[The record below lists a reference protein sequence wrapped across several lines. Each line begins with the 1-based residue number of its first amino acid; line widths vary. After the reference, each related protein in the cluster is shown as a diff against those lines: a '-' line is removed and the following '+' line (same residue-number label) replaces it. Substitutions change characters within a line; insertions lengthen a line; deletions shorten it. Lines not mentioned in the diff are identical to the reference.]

1 MATRDITTKI
11 AIEGEKEYQSGV
23 KTINSELKTL
33 KSEMK
38 LVESQFSGQMNTAAA
53 LSAKGETLNKM
64 YSAQEEK
71 LKLLKQALSGAKE
84 AQKGYAENVA
94 EGEKRVQ
101 ACKNALAELGEET
114 GDTSQKQKEL
124 KAALAKANAELAQA
138 KLNQEENTRKCNSYQ
153 TQINATET
161 ALNDL
166 NSELDKNNSYLDE
179 AKKSSDGC
187 AESIDKY
194 GKETKQASEE
204 TEKFSDKLKGGLV
217 AGATAA
223 AAAFAAISAA
233 AVKLGVEVVTAY
245 ADYEQ
250 LVGGVETLF
259 QDSSGK
265 VLDYANNAYKTAGLS
280 ANEYMETV
288 TSFSASLLSSLGG
301 DTEKAADYADK
312 AITDMSD
319 NANKMG
325 SDMDSIMNAYKG
337 FSKQTFTMLDNLKL
351 GYGGT
356 KEEMQRLLDDA
367 EKISGIKY
375 DISSYA
381 DIVDAIHVI
390 QTEMGITGTTAKEAE
405 ETISGSIG
413 MLKTSFQNLITGMGD
428 ADANIDQLCDNVV
441 NSFKSVVKNISPIIQ
456 NLAKTIPNAMEGIL
470 DAISPLIPEFLELG
484 VNLFEALLNG
494 IIDMLPELSSTAAEL
509 ITTLITGIVEALP
522 LVVEAAAQLLT
533 ALVEGIGAALP
544 TLIPAAVE
552 AVTQLVQSLID
563 NIPLLI
569 EAALQLVTGLAEG
582 IIEAIPVL
590 LEALPELIESLIS
603 ALLEAVPQIIETG
616 VTLLT
621 ALVTN
626 LPTIIQTIIAVL
638 PQIITSVIQ
647 TLLTHLPEI
656 IDAGFKLL
664 TALIDNL
671 PEIILTIVEA
681 LPEIISAIVKALTD
695 NIPLIVETGV
705 KLLTSLITNLPQIIA
720 EIVRAMPEIITGIVN
735 ALSEG
740 ISQVTEVG
748 ANLVRGLW
756 NGIQSLAGWLWDQVS
771 SWISGIWDGIKD
783 FFGIASPSKQ
793 MAWVGSMLV
802 EGLAG
807 AIDKDGEKAVAAVD
821 DMAAGMIAEVESEMA
836 KVNASLADGIGD
848 IETGFTARATIQEV
862 AASIPSSLNA
872 GRMGAGATAGGE
884 TTVTNHFHIAALQV
898 REEAD
903 VKKVAKELYNMQKT
917 KTRSKGVVT

>member
-1 MATRDITTKI
+1 MATRVISTKLQLD
-11 AIEGEKEYQSGV
+11 GEAEYRASL
-23 KTINSELKTL
+23 KNINSELGTL
-33 KSEMK
+33 KSDLK
-38 LVESQFSGQMNTAAA
+38 LTESQFAGQLNSYDA
-53 LSAKGETLNKM
+53 LAAKGETLAKIYEQQEKKLAATNKI
-64 YSAQEEK
+64 
-71 LKLLKQALSGAKE
+71 LKE
-84 AQKGYAENVA
+84 AQDAQDKFAKAAADAKDKIAQTEAALDALAGTEGDTSAQQAELTA
-94 EGEKRVQ
+94 ELEKYKTELATAEANQEKATQ
-101 ACKNALAELGEET
+101 AVNKYQTQANSAEAELNKLGSTLEDNDRALAE
-114 GDTSQKQKEL
+114 
-124 KAALAKANAELAQA
+124 AA
-138 KLNQEENTRKCNSYQ
+138 
-153 TQINATET
+153 
-161 ALNDL
+161 
-166 NSELDKNNSYLDE
+166 
-179 AKKSSDGC
+179 KSSDGC
-187 AESIDKY
+187 ADSVDKY
-194 GKETKQASEE
+194 TGKVKHADEE

-217 AGATAA
+217 AGAKAAGAALAAIGTAA
-223 AAAFAAISAA
+223 VAGVKLLLDLSESTEEYRVAQGKLNTAFQAAGFSTDTASAA
-233 AVKLGVEVVTAY
+233 YKSLYAVLGDTDNATESAQLLAQLATSEQDVATWADIAAGVQGTFGDALPINSLIEASNETAKVGQVTGALADALNWVGISEDEFNEKLAACRDETERTA
-245 ADYEQ
+245 
-250 LVGGVETLF
+250 LITETLSAQYQNATDIF
-259 QDSSGK
+259 K
-265 VLDYANNAYKTAGLS
+265 ENNA
-280 ANEYMETV
+280 TV
-288 TSFSASLLSSLGG
+288 M
-301 DTEKAADYADK
+301 AAREAQ
-312 AITDMSD
+312 A
-319 NANKMG
+319 
-325 SDMDSIMNAYKG
+325 
-337 FSKQTFTMLDNLKL
+337 
-351 GYGGT
+351 
-356 KEEMQRLLDDA
+356 ELDDA
-367 EKISGIKY
+367 LARLGGTVSDVKTELTAEFMPAI
-375 DISSYA
+375 A
-381 DIVDAIHVI
+381 DLVDAFSDFL
-390 QTEMGITGTTAKEAE
+390 QGADGAE
-405 ETISGSIG
+405 EA
-413 MLKTSFQNLITGMGD
+413 L
-428 ADANIDQLCDNVV
+428 ADAID
-441 NSFKSVVKNISPIIQ
+441 
-456 NLAKTIPNAMEGIL
+456 E
-470 DAISPLIPEFLELG
+470 LIEK
-484 VNLFEALLNG
+484 AT
-494 IIDMLPELSSTAAEL
+494 DKLPELLDFGTQIIINIVTGLANAAPSLVEGAVTVLSTLVEGL
-509 ITTLITGIVEALP
+509 LEALP
-522 LVVEAAAQLLT
+522 QLTEAAAQMVA
-533 ALVEGIGAALP
+533 ALVQGIGEALP

-664 TALIDNL
+664 TALIDDL

-681 LPEIISAIVKALTD
+681 LPEIISAIIKALTD

-748 ANLVRGLW
+748 ANIVRGLW

-807 AIDKDGEKAVAAVD
+807 AIDKDGDKAVAAVD

-836 KVNASLADGIGD
+836 KVNASLAAGIGD

>member
-1 MATRDITTKI
+1 MATRVISTKLQLD
-11 AIEGEKEYQSGV
+11 GEAEYRASL
-23 KTINSELKTL
+23 KNINSELGTL
-33 KSEMK
+33 KSDLK
-38 LVESQFSGQMNTAAA
+38 LTESQFAGQLNSYDA
-53 LSAKGETLNKM
+53 LAAKGETLAKIYEQQEKKLAATNKI
-64 YSAQEEK
+64 
-71 LKLLKQALSGAKE
+71 LKE
-84 AQKGYAENVA
+84 AQDAQDKFAKAAADAKDKIAQTEAALDALAGTEGDTSAQQAELTA
-94 EGEKRVQ
+94 ELEKYKTELATAEANQEKATQ
-101 ACKNALAELGEET
+101 AVNKYQTQANSAEAELNKLGSTLEDNDRALAE
-114 GDTSQKQKEL
+114 
-124 KAALAKANAELAQA
+124 AA
-138 KLNQEENTRKCNSYQ
+138 
-153 TQINATET
+153 
-161 ALNDL
+161 
-166 NSELDKNNSYLDE
+166 
-179 AKKSSDGC
+179 KSSDGC
-187 AESIDKY
+187 ADSVDKY
-194 GKETKQASEE
+194 TGKVKHADEE

-217 AGATAA
+217 AGAKAAGAALAAIGTAA
-223 AAAFAAISAA
+223 VAGVKLLLDLSESTEEYRVAQGKLNTAFQAAGFSTDTASAA
-233 AVKLGVEVVTAY
+233 YKSLYAVLGDTDNATESAQLLAQLATSEQDVATWADIAAGVQGTFGDALPINSLIEASNETAKVGQVTGALADALNWVGISEDEFNEKLAACRDETERTA
-245 ADYEQ
+245 
-250 LVGGVETLF
+250 LITETLSAQYQNATDIF
-259 QDSSGK
+259 K
-265 VLDYANNAYKTAGLS
+265 ENNA
-280 ANEYMETV
+280 TV
-288 TSFSASLLSSLGG
+288 M
-301 DTEKAADYADK
+301 AAREAQ
-312 AITDMSD
+312 A
-319 NANKMG
+319 
-325 SDMDSIMNAYKG
+325 
-337 FSKQTFTMLDNLKL
+337 
-351 GYGGT
+351 
-356 KEEMQRLLDDA
+356 ELDDA
-367 EKISGIKY
+367 LARLGGTVSDVKTELTAEFMPAI
-375 DISSYA
+375 A
-381 DIVDAIHVI
+381 DLVDAFSDFL
-390 QTEMGITGTTAKEAE
+390 QGADGAE
-405 ETISGSIG
+405 EA
-413 MLKTSFQNLITGMGD
+413 L
-428 ADANIDQLCDNVV
+428 ADAID
-441 NSFKSVVKNISPIIQ
+441 
-456 NLAKTIPNAMEGIL
+456 E
-470 DAISPLIPEFLELG
+470 LIEK
-484 VNLFEALLNG
+484 AT
-494 IIDMLPELSSTAAEL
+494 DKLPELLDFGTQIIINIVTGLANAAPSLVEGAVTVLSTLVEGL
-509 ITTLITGIVEALP
+509 LEALP
-522 LVVEAAAQLLT
+522 QLTEAAAQMVA
-533 ALVEGIGAALP
+533 ALVQGIGEALP

-590 LEALPELIESLIS
+590 LEALPELVESLIS

-705 KLLTSLITNLPQIIA
+705 KLLTSLITNLPQIIT
-720 EIVRAMPEIITGIVN
+720 EIVRAMPEIITGIVY

-748 ANLVRGLW
+748 ANIVRGLW

-771 SWISGIWDGIKD
+771 SWASGIWDGICD
-783 FFGIASPSKQ
+783 FFQIASPSKK

-807 AIDKDGEKAVAAVD
+807 AIDKDGDKAVAAVD
-821 DMAAGMIAEVESEMA
+821 DMATGMIAEVESEMA

>member
-1 MATRDITTKI
+1 MATRTISTKLQLD
-11 AIEGEKEYQSGV
+11 GEAEYRASL
-23 KTINSELKTL
+23 KNINSELGTL
-33 KSEMK
+33 KSELK
-38 LVESQFSGQMNTAAA
+38 LTESQFAGHLNSYAA
-53 LSAKGETLNKM
+53 LSAKGETLAKM
-64 YSAQEEK
+64 YEQQEKKLSATNK
-71 LKLLKQALSGAKE
+71 ILKE
-84 AQKGYAENVA
+84 AQDAQDKFAKAAADAKDKIAQTEAALDALAGTEGDTSAQQAELTA
-94 EGEKRVQ
+94 ELEKYKTELATAEANQEKATQ
-101 ACKNALAELGEET
+101 AVNKYQTQANSAEAELNKLGSTLEDNDRALAE
-114 GDTSQKQKEL
+114 
-124 KAALAKANAELAQA
+124 AA
-138 KLNQEENTRKCNSYQ
+138 
-153 TQINATET
+153 
-161 ALNDL
+161 
-166 NSELDKNNSYLDE
+166 
-179 AKKSSDGC
+179 KSSDGC
-187 AESIDKY
+187 ADSVDKY
-194 GKETKQASEE
+194 TGKVKRADEE

-217 AGATAA
+217 AGAKAAGAALAAIGTAA
-223 AAAFAAISAA
+223 VAGVKLLLDLSESTEEYRVAQGKLNTAFQAAGFSTDTASAA
-233 AVKLGVEVVTAY
+233 YKSLYAVLGDTDNATESAQLLAQLATSEQDVATWAEIAAGVQGTFGDALPINSLIEASNETAKVGQVTGALADALNWVGISEDEFNEKLAACSDETERTA
-245 ADYEQ
+245 
-250 LVGGVETLF
+250 LITETLSAQYQNATEIF
-259 QDSSGK
+259 K
-265 VLDYANNAYKTAGLS
+265 ENNA
-280 ANEYMETV
+280 TV
-288 TSFSASLLSSLGG
+288 M
-301 DTEKAADYADK
+301 AAREAQ
-312 AITDMSD
+312 A
-319 NANKMG
+319 
-325 SDMDSIMNAYKG
+325 
-337 FSKQTFTMLDNLKL
+337 
-351 GYGGT
+351 
-356 KEEMQRLLDDA
+356 ELDDA
-367 EKISGIKY
+367 LARLGGTVSDVKTELTAEFMPAI
-375 DISSYA
+375 A
-381 DIVDAIHVI
+381 DLVDAFSDFL
-390 QTEMGITGTTAKEAE
+390 QGADGAE
-405 ETISGSIG
+405 EAI
-413 MLKTSFQNLITGMGD
+413 
-428 ADANIDQLCDNVV
+428 ADAID
-441 NSFKSVVKNISPIIQ
+441 
-456 NLAKTIPNAMEGIL
+456 E
-470 DAISPLIPEFLELG
+470 LIEK
-484 VNLFEALLNG
+484 AT
-494 IIDMLPELSSTAAEL
+494 DKLPELLDFGTQIIINIVSGLANAAPSLVEGAVTVLSTLVEGL
-509 ITTLITGIVEALP
+509 LEALP
-522 LVVEAAAQLLT
+522 QLTEAAVQMVA
-533 ALVEGIGAALP
+533 ALVQGIGEALP

-563 NIPLLI
+563 NIPLLV

-590 LEALPELIESLIS
+590 LEALPELIDSLIS

-807 AIDKDGEKAVAAVD
+807 AIDKDGDKAVAAVD

-862 AASIPSSLNA
+862 AASVPASLNA
-872 GRMGAGATAGGE
+872 GRTGAGATAGGE

-917 KTRSKGVVT
+917 KTRSKGVVV

>member
-1 MATRDITTKI
+1 MATRVISTKLQLD
-11 AIEGEKEYQSGV
+11 GEAEYRASL
-23 KTINSELKTL
+23 KNINSELGTL
-33 KSEMK
+33 KSDLK
-38 LVESQFSGQMNTAAA
+38 LTESQFAGQLNSYDA
-53 LSAKGETLNKM
+53 LAAKGETLAKI
-64 YSAQEEK
+64 YEQQEKK
-71 LKLLKQALSGAKE
+71 LAATSKILKE
-84 AQKGYAENVA
+84 AQDAQDKFAKAAADAKDKIAQTEAALDALAGTEGDTSAQQAELTA
-94 EGEKRVQ
+94 ELEKYKTELATAEANQEKATQ
-101 ACKNALAELGEET
+101 AVNKYQTQANSAEAELNKLGSTLEDNDRALAE
-114 GDTSQKQKEL
+114 
-124 KAALAKANAELAQA
+124 AA
-138 KLNQEENTRKCNSYQ
+138 
-153 TQINATET
+153 
-161 ALNDL
+161 
-166 NSELDKNNSYLDE
+166 
-179 AKKSSDGC
+179 KSSDGC
-187 AESIDKY
+187 ADSVDKY
-194 GKETKQASEE
+194 TGKVKHADEE

-217 AGATAA
+217 AGAKAAGAALAAIGTAA
-223 AAAFAAISAA
+223 VAGVKLLLDLSESTEEYRVAQGKLNTAFQAAGFSTDTASAA
-233 AVKLGVEVVTAY
+233 YKSLYAVLGDTDNATESAQLLAQLATSEQDVATWADIAAGVQGTFGDALPINSLIEASNETAKVGQVTGALADALNWVGISEDEFNEKLAACRDETERTA
-245 ADYEQ
+245 
-250 LVGGVETLF
+250 LITETLSAQYQNATDIF
-259 QDSSGK
+259 K
-265 VLDYANNAYKTAGLS
+265 ENNA
-280 ANEYMETV
+280 TV
-288 TSFSASLLSSLGG
+288 M
-301 DTEKAADYADK
+301 AAREAQ
-312 AITDMSD
+312 A
-319 NANKMG
+319 
-325 SDMDSIMNAYKG
+325 
-337 FSKQTFTMLDNLKL
+337 
-351 GYGGT
+351 
-356 KEEMQRLLDDA
+356 ELDDA
-367 EKISGIKY
+367 LARLGGTVSDVKTELTAEFMPAI
-375 DISSYA
+375 A
-381 DIVDAIHVI
+381 DLVDAFSDFL
-390 QTEMGITGTTAKEAE
+390 QGADGAE
-405 ETISGSIG
+405 EA
-413 MLKTSFQNLITGMGD
+413 L
-428 ADANIDQLCDNVV
+428 ADAID
-441 NSFKSVVKNISPIIQ
+441 
-456 NLAKTIPNAMEGIL
+456 E
-470 DAISPLIPEFLELG
+470 LIEK
-484 VNLFEALLNG
+484 AT
-494 IIDMLPELSSTAAEL
+494 DKLPELLDFGTQIIINIVTGLANAAPSLVEGAVTVLSTLVEGL
-509 ITTLITGIVEALP
+509 LEALP
-522 LVVEAAAQLLT
+522 QLTEAAAQMVA
-533 ALVEGIGAALP
+533 ALVQGIGEALP

-748 ANLVRGLW
+748 ANIVRGLW

-807 AIDKDGEKAVAAVD
+807 AIDKDGEKAVAAVG

>member
-1 MATRDITTKI
+1 MATRTISTKLQLD
-11 AIEGEKEYQSGV
+11 GEAEYRASL
-23 KTINSELKTL
+23 KNINSELGTL
-33 KSEMK
+33 KSELK
-38 LVESQFSGQMNTAAA
+38 LTESQFAGHLNSYAA
-53 LSAKGETLNKM
+53 LSAKGETLAGMYDQQEKKLAAINKILSEAKDAQSKFGNEVQ
-64 YSAQEEK
+64 SAKDKIAKTEA
-71 LKLLKQALSGAKE
+71 AL
-84 AQKGYAENVA
+84 
-94 EGEKRVQ
+94 
-101 ACKNALAELGEET
+101 NALADAE
-114 GDTSQKQKEL
+114 GDTSEQ
-124 KAALAKANAELAQA
+124 QA
-138 KLNQEENTRKCNSYQ
+138 KLTAELEKYKTELATAEANQQKATEAVNKYQ
-153 TQINATET
+153 TQANSAE
-161 ALNDL
+161 AELNKLGNEID
-166 NSELDKNNSYLDE
+166 ENNKCMDE
-179 AKKSSDGC
+179 AAKSSDKC
-187 AESIDKY
+187 ADSVDKY
-194 GKETKQASEE
+194 SGKVKKADED
-204 TEKFSDKLKGGLV
+204 TEKFSEKLKTGLV

-441 NSFKSVVKNISPIIQ
+441 NSFKSVVKNISPVIQ

-681 LPEIISAIVKALTD
+681 LPEIISAIIKALTD
-695 NIPLIVETGV
+695 NIPVVVETGV

-807 AIDKDGEKAVAAVD
+807 AIDKDGDKAVAAVD

-862 AASIPSSLNA
+862 AASIPASLNA
-872 GRMGAGATAGGE
+872 GRMGAGAIAGGE

>member
-1 MATRDITTKI
+1 MATRVISTKLQLD
-11 AIEGEKEYQSGV
+11 GEAEYRASL
-23 KTINSELKTL
+23 KNINSELGTL
-33 KSEMK
+33 KSDLK
-38 LVESQFSGQMNTAAA
+38 LTESQFAGQLNSYDA
-53 LSAKGETLNKM
+53 LVAKGETLAKM
-64 YSAQEEK
+64 YEQQEKK
-71 LKLLKQALSGAKE
+71 LAATNKILKE
-84 AQKGYAENVA
+84 AQEAQDKFAKAAADAKDKIAQTEAALDALAGTEGDTSAQQAELTA
-94 EGEKRVQ
+94 ELEKYKTELATAEANQEKATQ
-101 ACKNALAELGEET
+101 AVNKYQTQANSAEAELNKLGSTLEDNDRALAE
-114 GDTSQKQKEL
+114 
-124 KAALAKANAELAQA
+124 AA
-138 KLNQEENTRKCNSYQ
+138 
-153 TQINATET
+153 
-161 ALNDL
+161 
-166 NSELDKNNSYLDE
+166 
-179 AKKSSDGC
+179 KSSDGC
-187 AESIDKY
+187 ADSVDKY
-194 GKETKQASEE
+194 TGKVKRADEE

-217 AGATAA
+217 AGAKAAGAALAAIGTAA
-223 AAAFAAISAA
+223 VAG
-233 AVKLGVEVVTAY
+233 VKLLLDLSESTEEYRVAQGKLNTAFQAAGFSTETASTAY
-245 ADYEQ
+245 KSLYAVLGDTDNATESAQLLAQLATSEQDVATWADIAAGVQGTFGDALPINSLIEASNETAK
-250 LVGGVETLF
+250 VGQVTGALADALNWVGISEDEFNEKLAACSDETERTALITETLSAQYQNATDIF
-259 QDSSGK
+259 K
-265 VLDYANNAYKTAGLS
+265 ENNA
-280 ANEYMETV
+280 TV
-288 TSFSASLLSSLGG
+288 M
-301 DTEKAADYADK
+301 AAREAQ
-312 AITDMSD
+312 A
-319 NANKMG
+319 
-325 SDMDSIMNAYKG
+325 
-337 FSKQTFTMLDNLKL
+337 
-351 GYGGT
+351 
-356 KEEMQRLLDDA
+356 ELDDA
-367 EKISGIKY
+367 LARLGGTVSDVKTELTAEFMPAI
-375 DISSYA
+375 A
-381 DIVDAIHVI
+381 DLVDAFSDFL
-390 QTEMGITGTTAKEAE
+390 QGADGAE
-405 ETISGSIG
+405 EA
-413 MLKTSFQNLITGMGD
+413 L
-428 ADANIDQLCDNVV
+428 ADAID
-441 NSFKSVVKNISPIIQ
+441 
-456 NLAKTIPNAMEGIL
+456 E
-470 DAISPLIPEFLELG
+470 LIEK
-484 VNLFEALLNG
+484 AT
-494 IIDMLPELSSTAAEL
+494 DKLPELLDFGTQIIINIVTGLANAAPSLVEGAVTVLSTLVEGL
-509 ITTLITGIVEALP
+509 LEALP
-522 LVVEAAAQLLT
+522 QLTEAAAQMVA
-533 ALVEGIGAALP
+533 ALVQGIGEALP

-563 NIPLLI
+563 NVPLLVD
-569 EAALQLVTGLAEG
+569 AALQLVTGLAEG
-582 IIEAIPVL
+582 ILEAIPVL

-664 TALIDNL
+664 TALITDL
-671 PEIILTIVEA
+671 PNIILTIVQA
-681 LPEIISAIVKALTD
+681 LPQIITSVIKTLTD
-695 NIPLIVETGV
+695 NIPQIVETGV

-807 AIDKDGEKAVAAVD
+807 AIDKDGDKAVAAVD

-862 AASIPSSLNA
+862 AASVPSSLNA
-872 GRMGAGATAGGE
+872 GRMGAGATAGGD

>member
-1 MATRDITTKI
+1 MATRTISTKLQLD
-11 AIEGEKEYQSGV
+11 GEAEYRASL
-23 KTINSELKTL
+23 KNINSELGTL
-33 KSEMK
+33 KSDLK
-38 LVESQFSGQMNTAAA
+38 LTESQFAGQLNSYDA
-53 LSAKGETLNKM
+53 LAAKGETLAKIYEQQEKKLAATNKI
-64 YSAQEEK
+64 
-71 LKLLKQALSGAKE
+71 LKE
-84 AQKGYAENVA
+84 AQDAQDKFAKAAADAKDKIAQTEAALDALAGTEGDTSAQQAELTA
-94 EGEKRVQ
+94 ELEKYKTELATAEANQEKATQ
-101 ACKNALAELGEET
+101 AVNKYQTQANSAEAELNKLGSTLEDNDRALAE
-114 GDTSQKQKEL
+114 
-124 KAALAKANAELAQA
+124 AA
-138 KLNQEENTRKCNSYQ
+138 
-153 TQINATET
+153 
-161 ALNDL
+161 
-166 NSELDKNNSYLDE
+166 
-179 AKKSSDGC
+179 KSSDGC
-187 AESIDKY
+187 ADSVDKY
-194 GKETKQASEE
+194 TGKVKHADEE

-217 AGATAA
+217 AGAKAAGAALAAIGTAA
-223 AAAFAAISAA
+223 VAGVKLLLDLSESTEEYRVAQGKLNTAFQAAGFSTDTASAA
-233 AVKLGVEVVTAY
+233 YKSLYAVLGDTDNATESAQLLAQLATSEQDVATWADIAAGVQGTFGDALPINSLIEASNETAKVGQVTGALADALNWVGISEDEFNEKLAACRDETERTA
-245 ADYEQ
+245 
-250 LVGGVETLF
+250 LITETLSAQYQNATDIF
-259 QDSSGK
+259 K
-265 VLDYANNAYKTAGLS
+265 ENNA
-280 ANEYMETV
+280 TV
-288 TSFSASLLSSLGG
+288 M
-301 DTEKAADYADK
+301 AAREAQ
-312 AITDMSD
+312 A
-319 NANKMG
+319 
-325 SDMDSIMNAYKG
+325 
-337 FSKQTFTMLDNLKL
+337 
-351 GYGGT
+351 
-356 KEEMQRLLDDA
+356 ELDDA
-367 EKISGIKY
+367 LARLGGTVSDVKTELTAEFMPAI
-375 DISSYA
+375 A
-381 DIVDAIHVI
+381 DLVDAFSDFL
-390 QTEMGITGTTAKEAE
+390 QGADGAE
-405 ETISGSIG
+405 EA
-413 MLKTSFQNLITGMGD
+413 L
-428 ADANIDQLCDNVV
+428 ADAID
-441 NSFKSVVKNISPIIQ
+441 
-456 NLAKTIPNAMEGIL
+456 E
-470 DAISPLIPEFLELG
+470 LIEK
-484 VNLFEALLNG
+484 AT
-494 IIDMLPELSSTAAEL
+494 DKLPELLDFGTQIIINIVTGLANAAPSLVEGAVTVLSTLVEGL
-509 ITTLITGIVEALP
+509 LEALP
-522 LVVEAAAQLLT
+522 QLTEAAAQMVA
-533 ALVEGIGAALP
+533 ALVQGIGEALP

-590 LEALPELIESLIS
+590 LEALPELVESLIS

-748 ANLVRGLW
+748 ANIVRGLW

-771 SWISGIWDGIKD
+771 SWASGIWDGICD
-783 FFGIASPSKQ
+783 VFQIASPSKK

-807 AIDKDGEKAVAAVD
+807 AIDKDGDKAVAAVD
-821 DMAAGMIAEVESEMA
+821 DMAAGMIAKVESEME

>member
-1 MATRDITTKI
+1 MATRVISTKLQLD
-11 AIEGEKEYQSGV
+11 GEAEYRASL
-23 KTINSELKTL
+23 KNINYELGTL
-33 KSEMK
+33 KSDLK
-38 LVESQFSGQMNTAAA
+38 LTESQFAGQLNSYDA
-53 LSAKGETLNKM
+53 LAAKGETLAKIYEQQEKKLAAANKI
-64 YSAQEEK
+64 
-71 LKLLKQALSGAKE
+71 LKE
-84 AQKGYAENVA
+84 AQDAQDKFAKAAADAKDKIAQTEAALDALAGTEGDTSAQQAELTA
-94 EGEKRVQ
+94 ELEKYKKELATAEANQEKATQ
-101 ACKNALAELGEET
+101 AVNKYQTQANSAEAELNKLGSTLEDNDRALAE
-114 GDTSQKQKEL
+114 
-124 KAALAKANAELAQA
+124 AA
-138 KLNQEENTRKCNSYQ
+138 
-153 TQINATET
+153 
-161 ALNDL
+161 
-166 NSELDKNNSYLDE
+166 
-179 AKKSSDGC
+179 KSSDGC
-187 AESIDKY
+187 ADSVDKY
-194 GKETKQASEE
+194 TGKVKHADEE

-217 AGATAA
+217 AGAKAAGAALAAIGTAA
-223 AAAFAAISAA
+223 VAGVKLLLDLSESTEEYRVAQGKLNTAFQAAGFSTDTASAA
-233 AVKLGVEVVTAY
+233 YKSLYAVLGDTDNATESAQLLAQLATSEQDVATWADIAAGVQGTFGDALPINSLIEASNETAKVGQVTGALADALNWVGISEDEFNEKLAACRDETERTA
-245 ADYEQ
+245 
-250 LVGGVETLF
+250 LITETLSAQYQNATDIF
-259 QDSSGK
+259 K
-265 VLDYANNAYKTAGLS
+265 ENNA
-280 ANEYMETV
+280 TV
-288 TSFSASLLSSLGG
+288 M
-301 DTEKAADYADK
+301 AAREAQ
-312 AITDMSD
+312 A
-319 NANKMG
+319 
-325 SDMDSIMNAYKG
+325 
-337 FSKQTFTMLDNLKL
+337 
-351 GYGGT
+351 
-356 KEEMQRLLDDA
+356 ELDDA
-367 EKISGIKY
+367 LARLGGTVSDVKTELTAEFMPAI
-375 DISSYA
+375 A
-381 DIVDAIHVI
+381 DLVDAFSDFL
-390 QTEMGITGTTAKEAE
+390 QGADGAE
-405 ETISGSIG
+405 EA
-413 MLKTSFQNLITGMGD
+413 L
-428 ADANIDQLCDNVV
+428 ADAID
-441 NSFKSVVKNISPIIQ
+441 
-456 NLAKTIPNAMEGIL
+456 E
-470 DAISPLIPEFLELG
+470 LIEK
-484 VNLFEALLNG
+484 AT
-494 IIDMLPELSSTAAEL
+494 DKLPELLDFGTQIIINIVTGLANAAPSLVEGAVTVLSTLVEGL
-509 ITTLITGIVEALP
+509 LEALP
-522 LVVEAAAQLLT
+522 QLTEAAAQMVA
-533 ALVEGIGAALP
+533 ALVQGIGEALP

-590 LEALPELIESLIS
+590 LEALPELVESLIS

-705 KLLTSLITNLPQIIA
+705 KLLTSLITNLPQIIT

-748 ANLVRGLW
+748 ANIVSGLW

-771 SWISGIWDGIKD
+771 SWASGIWDGICD
-783 FFGIASPSKQ
+783 FFQIASPSKK

-807 AIDKDGEKAVAAVD
+807 AIDKDGDKAVAAVD
-821 DMAAGMIAEVESEMA
+821 DMATGMIAEVESEMA

>member
-1 MATRDITTKI
+1 MATRVISTKLQLD
-11 AIEGEKEYQSGV
+11 GEAEYRASL
-23 KTINSELKTL
+23 KNINSELGTL
-33 KSEMK
+33 KSDLK
-38 LVESQFSGQMNTAAA
+38 LTESQFAGQLNSYDA
-53 LSAKGETLNKM
+53 LAAKGETLAKIYEQQEKKLAATNKI
-64 YSAQEEK
+64 
-71 LKLLKQALSGAKE
+71 LKE
-84 AQKGYAENVA
+84 AQDAQDKFAKAAADAKDKIAQTEAALDALAGTEGDTSAQQAELTA
-94 EGEKRVQ
+94 ELEKYKTELATAEANQEKATQ
-101 ACKNALAELGEET
+101 AVNKYQTQANSAEAELNKLGSTLEDNDRALAE
-114 GDTSQKQKEL
+114 
-124 KAALAKANAELAQA
+124 AA
-138 KLNQEENTRKCNSYQ
+138 
-153 TQINATET
+153 
-161 ALNDL
+161 
-166 NSELDKNNSYLDE
+166 
-179 AKKSSDGC
+179 KSSDGC
-187 AESIDKY
+187 ADSVDKY
-194 GKETKQASEE
+194 TGKVKHADEE
-204 TEKFSDKLKGGLV
+204 TEKFSDKMKGGLV
-217 AGATAA
+217 AGAKAAGAALAAIGTAA
-223 AAAFAAISAA
+223 VAGVKLLLDLSESTEEYRVAQGKLNTAFQAAGFSTDTASAA
-233 AVKLGVEVVTAY
+233 YKSLYAVLGDTDNATESAQLLAQLATSEQDVATWADIAAGVQGTFGDALPINSLIEASNETAKVGQVTGALADALNWVGISEDEFNEKLAACRDETERTA
-245 ADYEQ
+245 
-250 LVGGVETLF
+250 LITETLSAQYQNATDIF
-259 QDSSGK
+259 K
-265 VLDYANNAYKTAGLS
+265 ENNA
-280 ANEYMETV
+280 TV
-288 TSFSASLLSSLGG
+288 M
-301 DTEKAADYADK
+301 AAREAQ
-312 AITDMSD
+312 A
-319 NANKMG
+319 
-325 SDMDSIMNAYKG
+325 
-337 FSKQTFTMLDNLKL
+337 
-351 GYGGT
+351 
-356 KEEMQRLLDDA
+356 ELDDA
-367 EKISGIKY
+367 LARLGGTVSDVKTELTAEFMPAI
-375 DISSYA
+375 A
-381 DIVDAIHVI
+381 DLVDAFSDFL
-390 QTEMGITGTTAKEAE
+390 QGADGAE
-405 ETISGSIG
+405 EA
-413 MLKTSFQNLITGMGD
+413 L
-428 ADANIDQLCDNVV
+428 ADAID
-441 NSFKSVVKNISPIIQ
+441 
-456 NLAKTIPNAMEGIL
+456 E
-470 DAISPLIPEFLELG
+470 LIEK
-484 VNLFEALLNG
+484 AT
-494 IIDMLPELSSTAAEL
+494 DKLPELLEFGTQIIINIVSGLANAAPSLVEGAVTVLSTLVEGL
-509 ITTLITGIVEALP
+509 LEALP
-522 LVVEAAAQLLT
+522 QLTEAAAQMVA
-533 ALVEGIGAALP
+533 ALVQGIGEALP

-783 FFGIASPSKQ
+783 LFGIASPSKQ

-807 AIDKDGEKAVAAVD
+807 AIDKDGDKAVAAVD

-862 AASIPSSLNA
+862 AASIPASLNA

>member
-1 MATRDITTKI
+1 MATRVISTKLQLD
-11 AIEGEKEYQSGV
+11 GEAEYRASL
-23 KTINSELKTL
+23 KNINSELGTL
-33 KSEMK
+33 KSDLK
-38 LVESQFSGQMNTAAA
+38 LTESQFAGQLNSYDA
-53 LSAKGETLNKM
+53 LAAKGETLAKIYEQQEKKLAATNKI
-64 YSAQEEK
+64 
-71 LKLLKQALSGAKE
+71 LKE
-84 AQKGYAENVA
+84 AQDAQDKFAKAAADAKDKIAQTEAALDALAGTEGDTSAQQAELTA
-94 EGEKRVQ
+94 ELEKYKTELATAEANQEKATQ
-101 ACKNALAELGEET
+101 AVNKYQTQANSAEAELNKLGSTLEDNDRALAE
-114 GDTSQKQKEL
+114 
-124 KAALAKANAELAQA
+124 AA
-138 KLNQEENTRKCNSYQ
+138 
-153 TQINATET
+153 
-161 ALNDL
+161 
-166 NSELDKNNSYLDE
+166 
-179 AKKSSDGC
+179 KSSDGC
-187 AESIDKY
+187 ADSVDKY
-194 GKETKQASEE
+194 TGKVKHADEE

-217 AGATAA
+217 AGAKAAGAALAAIGTAA
-223 AAAFAAISAA
+223 VAGVKLLLDLSESTEEYRVAQGKLNTAFQAAGFSTDTASAA
-233 AVKLGVEVVTAY
+233 YKSLYAVLGDTDNATESAQLLAQLATSEQDVATWADIAAGVQGTFGDALPINSLIEASNETAKVGQVTGALADALNWVGISEDEFNEKLAACRDETERTA
-245 ADYEQ
+245 
-250 LVGGVETLF
+250 LITETLSAQYQNATDIF
-259 QDSSGK
+259 K
-265 VLDYANNAYKTAGLS
+265 ENNA
-280 ANEYMETV
+280 TV
-288 TSFSASLLSSLGG
+288 M
-301 DTEKAADYADK
+301 AAREAQ
-312 AITDMSD
+312 A
-319 NANKMG
+319 
-325 SDMDSIMNAYKG
+325 
-337 FSKQTFTMLDNLKL
+337 
-351 GYGGT
+351 
-356 KEEMQRLLDDA
+356 ELDDA
-367 EKISGIKY
+367 LARLGGTVSDVKTELTAEFMPAI
-375 DISSYA
+375 A
-381 DIVDAIHVI
+381 DLVDAFSDFL
-390 QTEMGITGTTAKEAE
+390 QGADGAE
-405 ETISGSIG
+405 EA
-413 MLKTSFQNLITGMGD
+413 L
-428 ADANIDQLCDNVV
+428 ADAID
-441 NSFKSVVKNISPIIQ
+441 
-456 NLAKTIPNAMEGIL
+456 E
-470 DAISPLIPEFLELG
+470 LIEK
-484 VNLFEALLNG
+484 AT
-494 IIDMLPELSSTAAEL
+494 DKLPELLDFGTQIIINIVTGLANAAPSLVEGAVTVLSTLVEGL
-509 ITTLITGIVEALP
+509 LEALP
-522 LVVEAAAQLLT
+522 QLTEAAAQMVA
-533 ALVEGIGAALP
+533 ALVQGIGEALP

-664 TALIDNL
+664 TALIDDL

-681 LPEIISAIVKALTD
+681 LPEIISAIIKALTD

-748 ANLVRGLW
+748 ANIVRGLW

-807 AIDKDGEKAVAAVD
+807 AIDKDGDKAVAAVD

-862 AASIPSSLNA
+862 AASIPASLNA

>member
-1 MATRDITTKI
+1 MATRVISSKLQLD
-11 AIEGEKEYQSGV
+11 GEAEYRASL
-23 KTINSELKTL
+23 KNINSELGTL
-33 KSEMK
+33 KSDLK
-38 LVESQFSGQMNTAAA
+38 LTESQFSGQLNSYDA
-53 LSAKGETLNKM
+53 LAAKGETLAKM
-64 YSAQEEK
+64 YEQQEKKLSATNK
-71 LKLLKQALSGAKE
+71 ILKE
-84 AQKGYAENVA
+84 AQDAQDKFAKAAADAKDKIAQTEAALDALAGTEGDTSAQQAELTA
-94 EGEKRVQ
+94 ELEKYKTKLATAEANQEKATQ
-101 ACKNALAELGEET
+101 AVNKYQTQANSAEAELNKLGSTLEDNDRALAE
-114 GDTSQKQKEL
+114 
-124 KAALAKANAELAQA
+124 AA
-138 KLNQEENTRKCNSYQ
+138 
-153 TQINATET
+153 
-161 ALNDL
+161 
-166 NSELDKNNSYLDE
+166 
-179 AKKSSDGC
+179 KSSDGC
-187 AESIDKY
+187 ADSVDKY
-194 GKETKQASEE
+194 TGKVKRADEE

-217 AGATAA
+217 AGAKAAGAALAAIGTAA
-223 AAAFAAISAA
+223 VAGVKLLLDLSESTEEYRVAQGKLNTAFQAAGFSTDTASAA
-233 AVKLGVEVVTAY
+233 YKSLYAVLGDTDNATESAQLLAQLATSEQDVATWAEIAAGVQGTFGDALPINSLIEASNETAKVGQVTGALADALNWVGISEDEFNEKLAACSDETERTA
-245 ADYEQ
+245 
-250 LVGGVETLF
+250 LITETLSAQYQNATEIF
-259 QDSSGK
+259 K
-265 VLDYANNAYKTAGLS
+265 ENNA
-280 ANEYMETV
+280 TV
-288 TSFSASLLSSLGG
+288 M
-301 DTEKAADYADK
+301 AAREAQ
-312 AITDMSD
+312 A
-319 NANKMG
+319 
-325 SDMDSIMNAYKG
+325 
-337 FSKQTFTMLDNLKL
+337 
-351 GYGGT
+351 
-356 KEEMQRLLDDA
+356 ELDDA
-367 EKISGIKY
+367 LARLGGTVSDVKTELTAEFMPAI
-375 DISSYA
+375 A
-381 DIVDAIHVI
+381 DLVDAFSDFL
-390 QTEMGITGTTAKEAE
+390 QGADGAE
-405 ETISGSIG
+405 EA
-413 MLKTSFQNLITGMGD
+413 L
-428 ADANIDQLCDNVV
+428 ADAID
-441 NSFKSVVKNISPIIQ
+441 
-456 NLAKTIPNAMEGIL
+456 E
-470 DAISPLIPEFLELG
+470 LIEK
-484 VNLFEALLNG
+484 AT
-494 IIDMLPELSSTAAEL
+494 DKLPELLDFGTQIIINIVSGLANAAPSLVEGAVTVLSTLVEGL
-509 ITTLITGIVEALP
+509 LEALP
-522 LVVEAAAQLLT
+522 QLTEAAAQMVA
-533 ALVEGIGAALP
+533 ALVQGIGEALP

-563 NIPLLI
+563 NIPLLV

-590 LEALPELIESLIS
+590 LEALPELIDSLIS

-720 EIVRAMPEIITGIVN
+720 EIERAMPEIITGIVN

-807 AIDKDGEKAVAAVD
+807 AIDKDGDKAVAAVD

-862 AASIPSSLNA
+862 AASVPASLNA
-872 GRMGAGATAGGE
+872 GRTGAGATAGGE

-917 KTRSKGVVT
+917 KTRSKGVVV

>member
-1 MATRDITTKI
+1 M
-11 AIEGEKEYQSGV
+11 
-23 KTINSELKTL
+23 
-33 KSEMK
+33 
-38 LVESQFSGQMNTAAA
+38 
-53 LSAKGETLNKM
+53 
-64 YSAQEEK
+64 
-71 LKLLKQALSGAKE
+71 
-84 AQKGYAENVA
+84 
-94 EGEKRVQ
+94 
-101 ACKNALAELGEET
+101 
-114 GDTSQKQKEL
+114 
-124 KAALAKANAELAQA
+124 
-138 KLNQEENTRKCNSYQ
+138 
-153 TQINATET
+153 
-161 ALNDL
+161 
-166 NSELDKNNSYLDE
+166 
-179 AKKSSDGC
+179 
-187 AESIDKY
+187 
-194 GKETKQASEE
+194 
-204 TEKFSDKLKGGLV
+204 
-217 AGATAA
+217 
-223 AAAFAAISAA
+223 
-233 AVKLGVEVVTAY
+233 
-245 ADYEQ
+245 
-250 LVGGVETLF
+250 
-259 QDSSGK
+259 
-265 VLDYANNAYKTAGLS
+265 
-280 ANEYMETV
+280 
-288 TSFSASLLSSLGG
+288 
-301 DTEKAADYADK
+301 
-312 AITDMSD
+312 
-319 NANKMG
+319 
-325 SDMDSIMNAYKG
+325 
-337 FSKQTFTMLDNLKL
+337 
-351 GYGGT
+351 
-356 KEEMQRLLDDA
+356 
-367 EKISGIKY
+367 
-375 DISSYA
+375 
-381 DIVDAIHVI
+381 
-390 QTEMGITGTTAKEAE
+390 
-405 ETISGSIG
+405 
-413 MLKTSFQNLITGMGD
+413 
-428 ADANIDQLCDNVV
+428 
-441 NSFKSVVKNISPIIQ
+441 
-456 NLAKTIPNAMEGIL
+456 
-470 DAISPLIPEFLELG
+470 
-484 VNLFEALLNG
+484 
-494 IIDMLPELSSTAAEL
+494 
-509 ITTLITGIVEALP
+509 
-522 LVVEAAAQLLT
+522 
-533 ALVEGIGAALP
+533 
-544 TLIPAAVE
+544 
-552 AVTQLVQSLID
+552 
-563 NIPLLI
+563 
-569 EAALQLVTGLAEG
+569 
-582 IIEAIPVL
+582 

-664 TALIDNL
+664 TALIDDL

-681 LPEIISAIVKALTD
+681 LPEIISAIIKALTD

-748 ANLVRGLW
+748 ANIVRGLW

-862 AASIPSSLNA
+862 AASIPSSMNA

>member
-1 MATRDITTKI
+1 MSCTLAAGLSLRWMRDELYTL
-11 AIEGEKEYQSGV
+11 EKD
-23 KTINSELKTL
+23 I
-33 KSEMK
+33 
-38 LVESQFSGQMNTAAA
+38 
-53 LSAKGETLNKM
+53 
-64 YSAQEEK
+64 
-71 LKLLKQALSGAKE
+71 E
-84 AQKGYAENVA
+84 AQKGNDVYN
-94 EGEKRVQ
+94 
-101 ACKNALAELGEET
+101 LMT
-114 GDTSQKQKEL
+114 
-124 KAALAKANAELAQA
+124 ANADTVPVGSDGLIYLPYLMGERSPVLDPNARGVFFGLTARHTKSHMTRAVLEGITLSQRHNLEVLHAMDIDPKTLTACGGGAQSPFWRQLLADVLKCSIVTTTSKEGPALGAAILAGVAAGIFSSVEEGCEKLVKRSDKRSDTNSDAASKYDEIYKLYSFLYPTMRPAFA
-138 KLNQEENTRKCNSYQ
+138 KLDTLRQK
-153 TQINATET
+153 
-161 ALNDL
+161 
-166 NSELDKNNSYLDE
+166 LDGDKV
-179 AKKSSDGC
+179 AKYKDVTDI
-187 AESIDKY
+187 EFERY
-194 GKETKQASEE
+194 GKVISDIPTDKILSLL
-204 TEKFSDKLKGGLV
+204 EKTPLTDGTDYKPS
-217 AGATAA
+217 
-223 AAAFAAISAA
+223 
-233 AVKLGVEVVTAY
+233 VEVL
-245 ADYEQ
+245 EEPS
-250 LVGGVETLF
+250 LV
-259 QDSSGK
+259 
-265 VLDYANNAYKTAGLS
+265 
-280 ANEYMETV
+280 
-288 TSFSASLLSSLGG
+288 
-301 DTEKAADYADK
+301 
-312 AITDMSD
+312 
-319 NANKMG
+319 
-325 SDMDSIMNAYKG
+325 
-337 FSKQTFTMLDNLKL
+337 
-351 GYGGT
+351 
-356 KEEMQRLLDDA
+356 
-367 EKISGIKY
+367 KIL
-375 DISSYA
+375 
-381 DIVDAIHVI
+381 H
-390 QTEMGITGTTAKEAE
+390 
-405 ETISGSIG
+405 
-413 MLKTSFQNLITGMGD
+413 
-428 ADANIDQLCDNVV
+428 
-441 NSFKSVVKNISPIIQ
+441 
-456 NLAKTIPNAMEGIL
+456 
-470 DAISPLIPEFLELG
+470 
-484 VNLFEALLNG
+484 
-494 IIDMLPELSSTAAEL
+494 
-509 ITTLITGIVEALP
+509 
-522 LVVEAAAQLLT
+522 
-533 ALVEGIGAALP
+533 
-544 TLIPAAVE
+544 
-552 AVTQLVQSLID
+552 
-563 NIPLLI
+563 
-569 EAALQLVTGLAEG
+569 
-582 IIEAIPVL
+582 
-590 LEALPELIESLIS
+590 
-603 ALLEAVPQIIETG
+603 
-616 VTLLT
+616 
-621 ALVTN
+621 TN

-862 AASIPSSLNA
+862 TASIPSSLNA

>member
-1 MATRDITTKI
+1 MATRVISTKLQLD
-11 AIEGEKEYQSGV
+11 GEAAYRASLKN
-23 KTINSELKTL
+23 INSELGTL
-33 KSEMK
+33 KSDLK
-38 LVESQFSGQMNTAAA
+38 LTESQFAGQLNSYDA
-53 LSAKGETLNKM
+53 LAAKGETLAKIYEQQEKKLAATNKI
-64 YSAQEEK
+64 
-71 LKLLKQALSGAKE
+71 LKE
-84 AQKGYAENVA
+84 AQDAQDKFAKAAADAKDKIAQTEAALDALAGTEGDTSAQQAELTAKLEKYKTELATA
-94 EGEKRVQ
+94 EANQEKATQ
-101 ACKNALAELGEET
+101 AVNKYQTQANSAEAELNKLGSTLEDNDRALAE
-114 GDTSQKQKEL
+114 
-124 KAALAKANAELAQA
+124 AA
-138 KLNQEENTRKCNSYQ
+138 
-153 TQINATET
+153 
-161 ALNDL
+161 
-166 NSELDKNNSYLDE
+166 
-179 AKKSSDGC
+179 KSSDGC
-187 AESIDKY
+187 ADSVDKY
-194 GKETKQASEE
+194 TGKVKHADEE

-217 AGATAA
+217 AGAKAAGAALAAIGTAA
-223 AAAFAAISAA
+223 VAGVKLLLDLSESTEEYRVAQGKLNTAFQAAGFSTDTASAA
-233 AVKLGVEVVTAY
+233 YKSLYAVLGDTDNATESAQLLAQLATSEQDVATWADIAAGVQGTFGDALPINSLIEASNETAKVGQVTGALADALNWVGISEDEFNEKLAACRDETERTA
-245 ADYEQ
+245 
-250 LVGGVETLF
+250 LITETLSAQYQNATDIF
-259 QDSSGK
+259 K
-265 VLDYANNAYKTAGLS
+265 ENNA
-280 ANEYMETV
+280 TV
-288 TSFSASLLSSLGG
+288 M
-301 DTEKAADYADK
+301 AAREAQ
-312 AITDMSD
+312 A
-319 NANKMG
+319 
-325 SDMDSIMNAYKG
+325 
-337 FSKQTFTMLDNLKL
+337 
-351 GYGGT
+351 
-356 KEEMQRLLDDA
+356 ELDDA
-367 EKISGIKY
+367 LARLGGTVSDVKTELTAEFMPAI
-375 DISSYA
+375 A
-381 DIVDAIHVI
+381 DLVDAFSDFL
-390 QTEMGITGTTAKEAE
+390 QGADGAE
-405 ETISGSIG
+405 EA
-413 MLKTSFQNLITGMGD
+413 L
-428 ADANIDQLCDNVV
+428 ADAID
-441 NSFKSVVKNISPIIQ
+441 
-456 NLAKTIPNAMEGIL
+456 E
-470 DAISPLIPEFLELG
+470 LIEK
-484 VNLFEALLNG
+484 AT
-494 IIDMLPELSSTAAEL
+494 DKLPELLDFGTQIIINIVSGLANAAPSLVEGAVTVLSTLVEGL
-509 ITTLITGIVEALP
+509 LEALP
-522 LVVEAAAQLLT
+522 QLTEAAAQMVA
-533 ALVEGIGAALP
+533 ALVQGIGEALP

-807 AIDKDGEKAVAAVD
+807 AIDKDGDKAVAAVD
-821 DMAAGMIAEVESEMA
+821 DMATGMIAEVESEMA

>member
-1 MATRDITTKI
+1 MATRVISTKLQLD
-11 AIEGEKEYQSGV
+11 GEAEYRASL
-23 KTINSELKTL
+23 KNINYELGTL
-33 KSEMK
+33 KSDLK
-38 LVESQFSGQMNTAAA
+38 LTESQFAGQLNSYDA
-53 LSAKGETLNKM
+53 LAAKGETLAKIYEQQEKKLAAANKI
-64 YSAQEEK
+64 
-71 LKLLKQALSGAKE
+71 LKE
-84 AQKGYAENVA
+84 AQDAQDKFAKAAADAKDKIAQTEAALDALAGTEGDTSAQQAELTA
-94 EGEKRVQ
+94 ELEKYKKELATAEANQEKATQ
-101 ACKNALAELGEET
+101 AVNKYQTQANSAEAELNKLGSTLEDNDRALAE
-114 GDTSQKQKEL
+114 
-124 KAALAKANAELAQA
+124 AA
-138 KLNQEENTRKCNSYQ
+138 
-153 TQINATET
+153 
-161 ALNDL
+161 
-166 NSELDKNNSYLDE
+166 
-179 AKKSSDGC
+179 KSSDGC
-187 AESIDKY
+187 ADSVDKY
-194 GKETKQASEE
+194 TGKVKHADEE

-217 AGATAA
+217 AGAKAAGAALAAIGTAA
-223 AAAFAAISAA
+223 VAGVKLLLDLSESTEEYRVAQGKLNTAFQAAGFSTDTASAA
-233 AVKLGVEVVTAY
+233 YKSLYAVLGDTDNATESAQLLAQLATSEQDVATWADIAAGVQGTFGDALPINSLIEASNETAKVGQVTGALADALNWVGISEDEFNEKLAACRDETERTA
-245 ADYEQ
+245 
-250 LVGGVETLF
+250 LITETLSAQYQNATDIF
-259 QDSSGK
+259 K
-265 VLDYANNAYKTAGLS
+265 ENNA
-280 ANEYMETV
+280 TV
-288 TSFSASLLSSLGG
+288 M
-301 DTEKAADYADK
+301 AAREAQ
-312 AITDMSD
+312 A
-319 NANKMG
+319 
-325 SDMDSIMNAYKG
+325 
-337 FSKQTFTMLDNLKL
+337 
-351 GYGGT
+351 
-356 KEEMQRLLDDA
+356 ELDDA
-367 EKISGIKY
+367 LARLGGTVSDVKTELTAEFMPAI
-375 DISSYA
+375 A
-381 DIVDAIHVI
+381 DLVDAFSDFL
-390 QTEMGITGTTAKEAE
+390 QGADGAE
-405 ETISGSIG
+405 EA
-413 MLKTSFQNLITGMGD
+413 L
-428 ADANIDQLCDNVV
+428 ADAID
-441 NSFKSVVKNISPIIQ
+441 
-456 NLAKTIPNAMEGIL
+456 E
-470 DAISPLIPEFLELG
+470 LIEK
-484 VNLFEALLNG
+484 AT
-494 IIDMLPELSSTAAEL
+494 DKLPELLDFGTQIIINIVTGLANAAPSLVEGAVTVLSTLVEGL
-509 ITTLITGIVEALP
+509 LEALP
-522 LVVEAAAQLLT
+522 QLTEAAAQMVA
-533 ALVEGIGAALP
+533 ALVQGIGEALP

-590 LEALPELIESLIS
+590 LEALPELVESLIS

-705 KLLTSLITNLPQIIA
+705 KLLTSLITNLPQIIT

-748 ANLVRGLW
+748 ANIVRGLW

-771 SWISGIWDGIKD
+771 SWASGIWDGICD
-783 FFGIASPSKQ
+783 FFQIASPSKK

-807 AIDKDGEKAVAAVD
+807 AIDKDGDKAVAAVD
-821 DMAAGMIAEVESEMA
+821 DMATGMIAEVESEMA

>member
-1 MATRDITTKI
+1 MATRVISTKLQLD
-11 AIEGEKEYQSGV
+11 GEAEYRASL
-23 KTINSELKTL
+23 KNINSELGAL
-33 KSEMK
+33 KSDLK
-38 LVESQFSGQMNTAAA
+38 LTESQFAGQLNSYDA
-53 LSAKGETLNKM
+53 LAAKGETLAKIYEQQEKKLAATNKI
-64 YSAQEEK
+64 
-71 LKLLKQALSGAKE
+71 LKE
-84 AQKGYAENVA
+84 AQDAQDKFAKAAADAKDKIAQTEAALDALAGTEGDTSAQQAELTA
-94 EGEKRVQ
+94 ELEKYKTELATAEANQEKATQ
-101 ACKNALAELGEET
+101 AVNKYQTQANSAEAELNKLGSTLEDNDRALAE
-114 GDTSQKQKEL
+114 
-124 KAALAKANAELAQA
+124 AA
-138 KLNQEENTRKCNSYQ
+138 
-153 TQINATET
+153 
-161 ALNDL
+161 
-166 NSELDKNNSYLDE
+166 
-179 AKKSSDGC
+179 KSSDGC
-187 AESIDKY
+187 ADSVDKY
-194 GKETKQASEE
+194 TGKVKHADEE

-217 AGATAA
+217 AGAKAAGAALAAIGTAA
-223 AAAFAAISAA
+223 VAGVKLLLDLSESTEEYRVAQGKLNTAFQAAGFSTDTASAA
-233 AVKLGVEVVTAY
+233 YKSLYAVLGDTDNATESAQLLAQLATSEQDVATWADIAAGVQGTFGDALPINSLIEASNETAKVGQVTGALADALNWVGISEDEFNEKLAACRDETERTA
-245 ADYEQ
+245 
-250 LVGGVETLF
+250 LITETLSAQYQNATDIF
-259 QDSSGK
+259 K
-265 VLDYANNAYKTAGLS
+265 ENNA
-280 ANEYMETV
+280 TV
-288 TSFSASLLSSLGG
+288 M
-301 DTEKAADYADK
+301 AAREAQ
-312 AITDMSD
+312 A
-319 NANKMG
+319 
-325 SDMDSIMNAYKG
+325 
-337 FSKQTFTMLDNLKL
+337 
-351 GYGGT
+351 
-356 KEEMQRLLDDA
+356 ELDDA
-367 EKISGIKY
+367 LARLGGTVSDVKTELTAEFMPAI
-375 DISSYA
+375 A
-381 DIVDAIHVI
+381 DLVDAFSDFL
-390 QTEMGITGTTAKEAE
+390 QGADGAE
-405 ETISGSIG
+405 EA
-413 MLKTSFQNLITGMGD
+413 L
-428 ADANIDQLCDNVV
+428 ADAID
-441 NSFKSVVKNISPIIQ
+441 
-456 NLAKTIPNAMEGIL
+456 E
-470 DAISPLIPEFLELG
+470 LIEK
-484 VNLFEALLNG
+484 AT
-494 IIDMLPELSSTAAEL
+494 DKLPELLDFGTQIIINIVTGLANAAPSLVEGAVTVLSTLVEGL
-509 ITTLITGIVEALP
+509 LEALP
-522 LVVEAAAQLLT
+522 QLTEAAAQMVA
-533 ALVEGIGAALP
+533 ALVQGIGEALP

-807 AIDKDGEKAVAAVD
+807 AIDKDGDKAVAAVD
-821 DMAAGMIAEVESEMA
+821 DMATGMIAEVESEMA

>member
-1 MATRDITTKI
+1 MATRVISTKLQLD
-11 AIEGEKEYQSGV
+11 GEAEYRASL
-23 KTINSELKTL
+23 KNINSELGTL
-33 KSEMK
+33 KSDLK
-38 LVESQFSGQMNTAAA
+38 LTESQFAGQLNSYDA
-53 LSAKGETLNKM
+53 LAAKGETLAKIYEQQEKKLAATNKI
-64 YSAQEEK
+64 
-71 LKLLKQALSGAKE
+71 LKE
-84 AQKGYAENVA
+84 AQDAQDKFAKAAADAKDKIAQTEA
-94 EGEKRVQ
+94 
-101 ACKNALAELGEET
+101 ALDALAGTE
-114 GDTSQKQKEL
+114 GDTSAQQ
-124 KAALAKANAELAQA
+124 AELTAELEKYKTELA
-138 KLNQEENTRKCNSYQ
+138 TAEANQEKATQAVNKYQ
-153 TQINATET
+153 TQANSAE
-161 ALNDL
+161 AELNKLGSTLEDNDRDL
-166 NSELDKNNSYLDE
+166 AE
-179 AKKSSDGC
+179 AAKSSDGC
-187 AESIDKY
+187 ADSVDKY
-194 GKETKQASEE
+194 TGKVKHADEE

-217 AGATAA
+217 AGAKAAGAALAAIGTAA
-223 AAAFAAISAA
+223 VAGVKLLLDLSESTEEYRVAQGKLNTAFQAAGFSTDTASAA
-233 AVKLGVEVVTAY
+233 YKSLYAVLGDTDNATESAQLLAQLATSEQDVATWADIAAGVQGTFGDALPINSLIEASNETAKVGQVTGALADALNWVGISEDEFNEKLAACRDETERTA
-245 ADYEQ
+245 
-250 LVGGVETLF
+250 LITETLSAQYQNATDIF
-259 QDSSGK
+259 K
-265 VLDYANNAYKTAGLS
+265 ENNA
-280 ANEYMETV
+280 TV
-288 TSFSASLLSSLGG
+288 MAAREAQ
-301 DTEKAADYADK
+301 TE
-312 AITDMSD
+312 
-319 NANKMG
+319 
-325 SDMDSIMNAYKG
+325 
-337 FSKQTFTMLDNLKL
+337 
-351 GYGGT
+351 
-356 KEEMQRLLDDA
+356 LDDA
-367 EKISGIKY
+367 LARLGGTVSDVKTELTAEFMPAI
-375 DISSYA
+375 A
-381 DIVDAIHVI
+381 DLVDAFSDFL
-390 QTEMGITGTTAKEAE
+390 QGADGAE
-405 ETISGSIG
+405 EA
-413 MLKTSFQNLITGMGD
+413 L
-428 ADANIDQLCDNVV
+428 ADAID
-441 NSFKSVVKNISPIIQ
+441 
-456 NLAKTIPNAMEGIL
+456 E
-470 DAISPLIPEFLELG
+470 LIEK
-484 VNLFEALLNG
+484 AT
-494 IIDMLPELSSTAAEL
+494 DKLPELLDFGTQIIINIVTGLANAAPSLVEGAVTVLSTLVEGL
-509 ITTLITGIVEALP
+509 LEALP
-522 LVVEAAAQLLT
+522 QLTEAAAQMVA
-533 ALVEGIGAALP
+533 ALVQGIGEALP

-590 LEALPELIESLIS
+590 LEALPELVESLIS

-705 KLLTSLITNLPQIIA
+705 KLLTSLITNLPQIIT

-748 ANLVRGLW
+748 ANIVRGLW

-771 SWISGIWDGIKD
+771 SWASGIWDGICD
-783 FFGIASPSKQ
+783 FFQIASPSKK

-807 AIDKDGEKAVAAVD
+807 AIDKDGDKAVAAVD
-821 DMAAGMIAEVESEMA
+821 DMATGMIAEVESEMA

>member
-1 MATRDITTKI
+1 MATRTISTKLQLD
-11 AIEGEKEYQSGV
+11 GEAEYRASL
-23 KTINSELKTL
+23 KNINSELGTL
-33 KSEMK
+33 KSELK
-38 LVESQFSGQMNTAAA
+38 LTESQFAGHLNSYAA
-53 LSAKGETLNKM
+53 LSAKGETLAGMYDQQEKKLAAINKILSEAKDAQSKFGNEVQ
-64 YSAQEEK
+64 SAKDKIAKTEA
-71 LKLLKQALSGAKE
+71 AL
-84 AQKGYAENVA
+84 
-94 EGEKRVQ
+94 
-101 ACKNALAELGEET
+101 NALADAE
-114 GDTSQKQKEL
+114 GDTSEQ
-124 KAALAKANAELAQA
+124 QA
-138 KLNQEENTRKCNSYQ
+138 KLTAELEEYKTELATAEANQQKATEAVNKYQ
-153 TQINATET
+153 TQANSAE
-161 ALNDL
+161 AELNKLGNEID
-166 NSELDKNNSYLDE
+166 ENNKCMDE
-179 AKKSSDGC
+179 AAKSSDKC
-187 AESIDKY
+187 ADSVDKY
-194 GKETKQASEE
+194 SGKVKKADED
-204 TEKFSDKLKGGLV
+204 TEKFSEKLKTGLV

-280 ANEYMETV
+280 ANEYMEIV

-441 NSFKSVVKNISPIIQ
+441 NSFKSVVKNISPVIQ

-509 ITTLITGIVEALP
+509 ITTLITGIV
-522 LVVEAAAQLLT
+522 
-533 ALVEGIGAALP
+533 
-544 TLIPAAVE
+544 
-552 AVTQLVQSLID
+552 
-563 NIPLLI
+563 
-569 EAALQLVTGLAEG
+569 
-582 IIEAIPVL
+582 
-590 LEALPELIESLIS
+590 EALPELIESLIS

-681 LPEIISAIVKALTD
+681 LPEIISAIIKALTD

-748 ANLVRGLW
+748 ANIVRGLW

-807 AIDKDGEKAVAAVD
+807 AIDKDGDKAVAAVD

-862 AASIPSSLNA
+862 AASIPASLNA

>member
-1 MATRDITTKI
+1 MATRVISTKLQLD
-11 AIEGEKEYQSGV
+11 GEAEYRASL
-23 KTINSELKTL
+23 KNINSELGTL
-33 KSEMK
+33 KSDLK
-38 LVESQFSGQMNTAAA
+38 LTESQFAGQLNSYDA
-53 LSAKGETLNKM
+53 LAAKGETLAKIYEQQEKKLAATNKI
-64 YSAQEEK
+64 
-71 LKLLKQALSGAKE
+71 LKE
-84 AQKGYAENVA
+84 AQDAQDKFAKAAADTKDKIAQTEAALDELAGTEGDTSAQQAELTA
-94 EGEKRVQ
+94 ELEKYKTELATAEANQEKATQ
-101 ACKNALAELGEET
+101 AVNKYQTQANSAEAELNKLGSTLEDNDRALAE
-114 GDTSQKQKEL
+114 
-124 KAALAKANAELAQA
+124 AA
-138 KLNQEENTRKCNSYQ
+138 
-153 TQINATET
+153 
-161 ALNDL
+161 
-166 NSELDKNNSYLDE
+166 
-179 AKKSSDGC
+179 KSSDGC
-187 AESIDKY
+187 ADSVDKY
-194 GKETKQASEE
+194 TGKVKHADEE

-217 AGATAA
+217 TGAKAAGAALAAIGTAA
-223 AAAFAAISAA
+223 VAGVKLLLDLSESTEEYRVAQGKLNTAFQAAGFSTDTASAA
-233 AVKLGVEVVTAY
+233 YKSLYAVLGDTDNATESAQLLAQLATSEQDVATWADIAAGVQGTFGDALPINSLIEASNETAKVGQVTGALADALNWVGISEDEFNEKLAACRDETERTA
-245 ADYEQ
+245 
-250 LVGGVETLF
+250 LITETLSAQYQNATDIF
-259 QDSSGK
+259 K
-265 VLDYANNAYKTAGLS
+265 ENNA
-280 ANEYMETV
+280 TV
-288 TSFSASLLSSLGG
+288 MAAREAQAELDNALARLGG
-301 DTEKAADYADK
+301 TVSDVKTELTAEFMPAIADLVDAFSDFLQGADGAEEALADAIDELIEKATDK
-312 AITDMSD
+312 
-319 NANKMG
+319 
-325 SDMDSIMNAYKG
+325 
-337 FSKQTFTMLDNLKL
+337 
-351 GYGGT
+351 
-356 KEEMQRLLDDA
+356 
-367 EKISGIKY
+367 
-375 DISSYA
+375 
-381 DIVDAIHVI
+381 
-390 QTEMGITGTTAKEAE
+390 
-405 ETISGSIG
+405 
-413 MLKTSFQNLITGMGD
+413 
-428 ADANIDQLCDNVV
+428 
-441 NSFKSVVKNISPIIQ
+441 
-456 NLAKTIPNAMEGIL
+456 
-470 DAISPLIPEFLELG
+470 
-484 VNLFEALLNG
+484 
-494 IIDMLPELSSTAAEL
+494 LPELLDFGTQIIINIVSGLANAAPSLVEGAVTVLSTLVEGL
-509 ITTLITGIVEALP
+509 LEALP
-522 LVVEAAAQLLT
+522 QLTEAAAQMVA
-533 ALVEGIGAALP
+533 ALVQGIGEALP

-671 PEIILTIVEA
+671 PEIILTIVET
-681 LPEIISAIVKALTD
+681 LPEIISAIIKALTD

-748 ANLVRGLW
+748 ANIVRGLW

-807 AIDKDGEKAVAAVD
+807 AIDKDGDKAVAAVD

-836 KVNASLADGIGD
+836 KVNASLADDIGD
-848 IETGFTARATIQEV
+848 IETDFTARATIQEV
-862 AASIPSSLNA
+862 AASIPASLNA

>member
-1 MATRDITTKI
+1 MATRVISTKLQLD
-11 AIEGEKEYQSGV
+11 GEAEYRASL
-23 KTINSELKTL
+23 KNINSELGTL
-33 KSEMK
+33 KSDLK
-38 LVESQFSGQMNTAAA
+38 LTESQFAGQLNSYDA
-53 LSAKGETLNKM
+53 LAAKGETLAKM
-64 YSAQEEK
+64 YEQQEKK
-71 LKLLKQALSGAKE
+71 LAATNKILKE
-84 AQKGYAENVA
+84 AQEAQDKFAKAAADAKDKIAQTEAALDALAGTEGDTSAQQAELTA
-94 EGEKRVQ
+94 ELEKYKTELATAEANQEKATQ
-101 ACKNALAELGEET
+101 AVNKYQTQANSAEAELNKLGSTLEDNDRALAE
-114 GDTSQKQKEL
+114 
-124 KAALAKANAELAQA
+124 AA
-138 KLNQEENTRKCNSYQ
+138 
-153 TQINATET
+153 
-161 ALNDL
+161 
-166 NSELDKNNSYLDE
+166 
-179 AKKSSDGC
+179 KSSDGC
-187 AESIDKY
+187 ADSVDKY
-194 GKETKQASEE
+194 TGKVKRADEE

-217 AGATAA
+217 AGAKAAGAALAAIGTAA
-223 AAAFAAISAA
+223 VAG
-233 AVKLGVEVVTAY
+233 VKLLLDLSESTEEYRVAQGKLNTAFQAAGFSTDTASTAY
-245 ADYEQ
+245 KSLYAVLGDTDNATESAQLLAQLATSEQDVATWADIAAGVQGTFGDALPINSLIEASNETAK
-250 LVGGVETLF
+250 VGQVTGALADALNWVGISEDEFNEKLAACSDETERTALITETLSAQYQNATDIF
-259 QDSSGK
+259 K
-265 VLDYANNAYKTAGLS
+265 ENNA
-280 ANEYMETV
+280 TV
-288 TSFSASLLSSLGG
+288 M
-301 DTEKAADYADK
+301 AAREAQ
-312 AITDMSD
+312 A
-319 NANKMG
+319 
-325 SDMDSIMNAYKG
+325 
-337 FSKQTFTMLDNLKL
+337 
-351 GYGGT
+351 
-356 KEEMQRLLDDA
+356 ELDDA
-367 EKISGIKY
+367 LARLGGTVSDVKTELTAEFMPAI
-375 DISSYA
+375 A
-381 DIVDAIHVI
+381 DLVDAFSDFL
-390 QTEMGITGTTAKEAE
+390 QGADGAE
-405 ETISGSIG
+405 EA
-413 MLKTSFQNLITGMGD
+413 L
-428 ADANIDQLCDNVV
+428 ADAID
-441 NSFKSVVKNISPIIQ
+441 
-456 NLAKTIPNAMEGIL
+456 E
-470 DAISPLIPEFLELG
+470 LIEK
-484 VNLFEALLNG
+484 AT
-494 IIDMLPELSSTAAEL
+494 DKLPELLDFGTQIIINIVTGLANAAPSLVEGAVTVLSTLVEGL
-509 ITTLITGIVEALP
+509 LEALP
-522 LVVEAAAQLLT
+522 QLTEAAAQMVA
-533 ALVEGIGAALP
+533 ALVQGIGAALP

-563 NIPLLI
+563 NVPLLVD
-569 EAALQLVTGLAEG
+569 AALQLVTGLAEG
-582 IIEAIPVL
+582 VLEAIPVL

-664 TALIDNL
+664 TALITDL
-671 PEIILTIVEA
+671 PNIILTIVQA
-681 LPEIISAIVKALTD
+681 LPEIITSVIKTLTD
-695 NIPLIVETGV
+695 NIPQIVETGV

-720 EIVRAMPEIITGIVN
+720 DIVRAMPEIITGIVN

-807 AIDKDGEKAVAAVD
+807 AIDKDGDKAVAAVD

-872 GRMGAGATAGGE
+872 GRMGAGATAGGD

>member
-1 MATRDITTKI
+1 MATRVISTKLQLD
-11 AIEGEKEYQSGV
+11 GEAEYRASL
-23 KTINSELKTL
+23 KNINSELGTL
-33 KSEMK
+33 KSDLK
-38 LVESQFSGQMNTAAA
+38 LTESQFAGQLNSYDA
-53 LSAKGETLNKM
+53 LAAKGETLAKIYEQQEKKLAATNKI
-64 YSAQEEK
+64 
-71 LKLLKQALSGAKE
+71 LKE
-84 AQKGYAENVA
+84 AQDAQDKFAKAAADAKDKIAQTEAALDALAGTEGDTSAQQAELTA
-94 EGEKRVQ
+94 ELEKYKTELATAEANQEKATQ
-101 ACKNALAELGEET
+101 AVNKYQTQANSAEAELNKLGSTLEDNDRALAE
-114 GDTSQKQKEL
+114 
-124 KAALAKANAELAQA
+124 AA
-138 KLNQEENTRKCNSYQ
+138 
-153 TQINATET
+153 
-161 ALNDL
+161 
-166 NSELDKNNSYLDE
+166 
-179 AKKSSDGC
+179 KSSDGC
-187 AESIDKY
+187 ADSVDKY
-194 GKETKQASEE
+194 TGKVKHADEE

-217 AGATAA
+217 AGAKAAGAALAAIGTAA
-223 AAAFAAISAA
+223 VAGVKLLLDLSESTEEYRVAQGKLNTAFQAAGFSTDTASAA
-233 AVKLGVEVVTAY
+233 YKSLYAVLGDTDNATESAQLLAQLATSEQDVATWADIAAGVQGTFGDALPINSLIEASNETAKVGQVTGALADALNWVGISEDEFNEKLAACRDETERTA
-245 ADYEQ
+245 
-250 LVGGVETLF
+250 LITETLSAQYQNATDIF
-259 QDSSGK
+259 K
-265 VLDYANNAYKTAGLS
+265 ENNA
-280 ANEYMETV
+280 TV
-288 TSFSASLLSSLGG
+288 M
-301 DTEKAADYADK
+301 AAREAQ
-312 AITDMSD
+312 A
-319 NANKMG
+319 
-325 SDMDSIMNAYKG
+325 
-337 FSKQTFTMLDNLKL
+337 
-351 GYGGT
+351 
-356 KEEMQRLLDDA
+356 ELDDA
-367 EKISGIKY
+367 LARLGGTVSDVKTELTAEFMPAI
-375 DISSYA
+375 A
-381 DIVDAIHVI
+381 DLVDAFSDFL
-390 QTEMGITGTTAKEAE
+390 QGADGAE
-405 ETISGSIG
+405 EA
-413 MLKTSFQNLITGMGD
+413 L
-428 ADANIDQLCDNVV
+428 ADAID
-441 NSFKSVVKNISPIIQ
+441 
-456 NLAKTIPNAMEGIL
+456 E
-470 DAISPLIPEFLELG
+470 LIEK
-484 VNLFEALLNG
+484 AT
-494 IIDMLPELSSTAAEL
+494 DKLPELLDFGTQIIINIVTGLANAAPSLVEGAVTVLSTLVEGL
-509 ITTLITGIVEALP
+509 LEALP
-522 LVVEAAAQLLT
+522 QLTEAAAQMVA
-533 ALVEGIGAALP
+533 ALVQGIGEALP

-748 ANLVRGLW
+748 ANIVRGLW

-807 AIDKDGEKAVAAVD
+807 AIDKDGDKAVAAVD

-862 AASIPSSLNA
+862 AASIPESLNA

>member
-1 MATRDITTKI
+1 MATRVISTKLQLD
-11 AIEGEKEYQSGV
+11 GEAEYRASL
-23 KTINSELKTL
+23 KNINSELGTL
-33 KSEMK
+33 KSDLK
-38 LVESQFSGQMNTAAA
+38 LTESQFAGQLNSYDA
-53 LSAKGETLNKM
+53 LAAKGETLAKIYEQQEKKLAATNKI
-64 YSAQEEK
+64 
-71 LKLLKQALSGAKE
+71 LKE
-84 AQKGYAENVA
+84 AQDAQDKFAKAAADAKDKIAQTEAALDALAGTEGDTSAQQAELTA
-94 EGEKRVQ
+94 ELEKYKTELATAEANQEKATQ
-101 ACKNALAELGEET
+101 AVNKYQTQANSAEAELNKLGSTLEDNDRALAE
-114 GDTSQKQKEL
+114 
-124 KAALAKANAELAQA
+124 AA
-138 KLNQEENTRKCNSYQ
+138 
-153 TQINATET
+153 
-161 ALNDL
+161 
-166 NSELDKNNSYLDE
+166 
-179 AKKSSDGC
+179 KSSDGC
-187 AESIDKY
+187 ADSVDKY
-194 GKETKQASEE
+194 TGKVKHADEE

-217 AGATAA
+217 AGAKAAGAALAAIGTAA
-223 AAAFAAISAA
+223 VAGVKLLLDLSESTEEYRVAQGKLNTAFQAAGFSTDTASAA
-233 AVKLGVEVVTAY
+233 YKSLYAVLGDTDNATESAQLLAQLATSEQDVATWADIAAGVQGTFGDALPINSLIEASNETAKVGQVTGALADALNWVGISEDEFNEKLAACRDETERTA
-245 ADYEQ
+245 
-250 LVGGVETLF
+250 LITETLSAQYQNATDIF
-259 QDSSGK
+259 K
-265 VLDYANNAYKTAGLS
+265 ENNA
-280 ANEYMETV
+280 TV
-288 TSFSASLLSSLGG
+288 M
-301 DTEKAADYADK
+301 AAREAQ
-312 AITDMSD
+312 A
-319 NANKMG
+319 
-325 SDMDSIMNAYKG
+325 
-337 FSKQTFTMLDNLKL
+337 
-351 GYGGT
+351 
-356 KEEMQRLLDDA
+356 ELDDA
-367 EKISGIKY
+367 LARLGGTVSDVKTELTAEFMPAI
-375 DISSYA
+375 A
-381 DIVDAIHVI
+381 DLVDAFSDFL
-390 QTEMGITGTTAKEAE
+390 QGADGAE
-405 ETISGSIG
+405 EA
-413 MLKTSFQNLITGMGD
+413 L
-428 ADANIDQLCDNVV
+428 ADAID
-441 NSFKSVVKNISPIIQ
+441 
-456 NLAKTIPNAMEGIL
+456 E
-470 DAISPLIPEFLELG
+470 LIEK
-484 VNLFEALLNG
+484 AT
-494 IIDMLPELSSTAAEL
+494 DKLPELLDFGTQIIINIVTGLANAVPSLVEGAVTVLSTLVEGL
-509 ITTLITGIVEALP
+509 LEALP
-522 LVVEAAAQLLT
+522 QLTEAAAQMVA
-533 ALVEGIGAALP
+533 ALVQGIGEALP

-590 LEALPELIESLIS
+590 LEALPELVESLIS

-748 ANLVRGLW
+748 ANIVRGLW

-807 AIDKDGEKAVAAVD
+807 AIDKDGDKAVAAVD

-862 AASIPSSLNA
+862 AASIPPSLNA

>member
-1 MATRDITTKI
+1 MATRTISTKLQLD
-11 AIEGEKEYQSGV
+11 GEAEYRASL
-23 KTINSELKTL
+23 KNINSELGTL
-33 KSEMK
+33 KSELK
-38 LVESQFSGQMNTAAA
+38 LTESQFAGHLNSYAA
-53 LSAKGETLNKM
+53 LSAKGETLAKM
-64 YSAQEEK
+64 YEQQEKKLSATNK
-71 LKLLKQALSGAKE
+71 ILKE
-84 AQKGYAENVA
+84 AQDAQDKFAKAAADAKDKIAQTEA
-94 EGEKRVQ
+94 
-101 ACKNALAELGEET
+101 ALDALAGTE
-114 GDTSQKQKEL
+114 GDTSAQQ
-124 KAALAKANAELAQA
+124 AELTAELEKYKTELA
-138 KLNQEENTRKCNSYQ
+138 TAEANQEKATQAVNKYQ
-153 TQINATET
+153 TQANSAE
-161 ALNDL
+161 AELNKLGNEID
-166 NSELDKNNSYLDE
+166 ENNKCMDE
-179 AKKSSDGC
+179 AAKSSDKC
-187 AESIDKY
+187 ADSVDKY
-194 GKETKQASEE
+194 SGKVKKADED
-204 TEKFSDKLKGGLV
+204 TEKFSEKLKTGLV
-217 AGATAA
+217 AGAKAAGVALAAIGTAA
-223 AAAFAAISAA
+223 VAGVKLLLDLSESTEEYRVAQGKLNTAFQAAGFSTDTASAA
-233 AVKLGVEVVTAY
+233 YKSLYAVLGDTDNATESAQLLAQLATSEQDVATWAEIAAGVQGTFGDALPINSLIEASNETAKVGQVTGALADALNWVGISEDEFNEKLAACSDETERTA
-245 ADYEQ
+245 
-250 LVGGVETLF
+250 LITETLSAQYQNATEIF
-259 QDSSGK
+259 K
-265 VLDYANNAYKTAGLS
+265 ENNA
-280 ANEYMETV
+280 TV
-288 TSFSASLLSSLGG
+288 M
-301 DTEKAADYADK
+301 AAREAQ
-312 AITDMSD
+312 A
-319 NANKMG
+319 
-325 SDMDSIMNAYKG
+325 
-337 FSKQTFTMLDNLKL
+337 
-351 GYGGT
+351 
-356 KEEMQRLLDDA
+356 ELDDA
-367 EKISGIKY
+367 LARLGGTVSDVKTELTAEFMPAI
-375 DISSYA
+375 A
-381 DIVDAIHVI
+381 DLVDAFSDFL
-390 QTEMGITGTTAKEAE
+390 QGADGAE
-405 ETISGSIG
+405 EA
-413 MLKTSFQNLITGMGD
+413 L
-428 ADANIDQLCDNVV
+428 ADAID
-441 NSFKSVVKNISPIIQ
+441 
-456 NLAKTIPNAMEGIL
+456 E
-470 DAISPLIPEFLELG
+470 LIEK
-484 VNLFEALLNG
+484 AT
-494 IIDMLPELSSTAAEL
+494 DKMPELLDFGTQIIINIVSGLANAAPSLVEGAVTVLSTLVEGL
-509 ITTLITGIVEALP
+509 LEALP
-522 LVVEAAAQLLT
+522 QLTEAAAQMVA
-533 ALVEGIGAALP
+533 ALVQGIGEALP

-563 NIPLLI
+563 NIPLLV

-590 LEALPELIESLIS
+590 LEALPELIDSLIS

-807 AIDKDGEKAVAAVD
+807 AIDKDGDKAVAAVD

-862 AASIPSSLNA
+862 AASVPASLNA
-872 GRMGAGATAGGE
+872 GRTGAGATAGGE

-917 KTRSKGVVT
+917 KTRSKGVVV

>member
-1 MATRDITTKI
+1 MATRVISTKLQLD
-11 AIEGEKEYQSGV
+11 GEAEYRASL
-23 KTINSELKTL
+23 KNINSELGTL
-33 KSEMK
+33 KSDLK
-38 LVESQFSGQMNTAAA
+38 LTESQFAGQLNSYDA
-53 LSAKGETLNKM
+53 LVAKGETLAKIYEQQEKKLAATNKI
-64 YSAQEEK
+64 
-71 LKLLKQALSGAKE
+71 LKE
-84 AQKGYAENVA
+84 AQDAQDKFAKAAADTKDKIAQTEAALDALAGTEGDTSAQQAELTA
-94 EGEKRVQ
+94 ELEKYKTELATAEANQEKATQ
-101 ACKNALAELGEET
+101 AVNKYQTQANSAEAELNKLGSTLEDNDRALAE
-114 GDTSQKQKEL
+114 
-124 KAALAKANAELAQA
+124 AA
-138 KLNQEENTRKCNSYQ
+138 
-153 TQINATET
+153 
-161 ALNDL
+161 
-166 NSELDKNNSYLDE
+166 
-179 AKKSSDGC
+179 KSSDGC
-187 AESIDKY
+187 ADSVDKY
-194 GKETKQASEE
+194 TGKVKHADEE

-217 AGATAA
+217 AGAKAAGAALAAIGTAA
-223 AAAFAAISAA
+223 VAGVKLLLDLSESTEEYRVAQGKLNTAFQAAGFSTDTASAA
-233 AVKLGVEVVTAY
+233 YKSLYAVLGDTDNATESAQLLAQLATSEQDVATWADIAAGVQGTFGDALPINSLIEASNETAKVGQVTGALADALNWVGISEDEFNEKLAACRDETERTA
-245 ADYEQ
+245 
-250 LVGGVETLF
+250 LITETLSAQYQNATDIF
-259 QDSSGK
+259 K
-265 VLDYANNAYKTAGLS
+265 ENNA
-280 ANEYMETV
+280 TV
-288 TSFSASLLSSLGG
+288 M
-301 DTEKAADYADK
+301 AAREAQ
-312 AITDMSD
+312 A
-319 NANKMG
+319 
-325 SDMDSIMNAYKG
+325 
-337 FSKQTFTMLDNLKL
+337 
-351 GYGGT
+351 
-356 KEEMQRLLDDA
+356 ELDDA
-367 EKISGIKY
+367 LARLGGTVSDVKTELTAEFMPAI
-375 DISSYA
+375 A
-381 DIVDAIHVI
+381 DLVDAFSDFL
-390 QTEMGITGTTAKEAE
+390 QGADGAE
-405 ETISGSIG
+405 EA
-413 MLKTSFQNLITGMGD
+413 L
-428 ADANIDQLCDNVV
+428 ADAID
-441 NSFKSVVKNISPIIQ
+441 
-456 NLAKTIPNAMEGIL
+456 E
-470 DAISPLIPEFLELG
+470 LIEK
-484 VNLFEALLNG
+484 AT
-494 IIDMLPELSSTAAEL
+494 DKLPELLDFGTQIIINIVSGLANAAPSLVEGAVTVLSTLVEGL
-509 ITTLITGIVEALP
+509 LEALP
-522 LVVEAAAQLLT
+522 QLTEAAAQMVA
-533 ALVEGIGAALP
+533 ALVQGIGEALP

-552 AVTQLVQSLID
+552 AVTQLVQSMID

-590 LEALPELIESLIS
+590 LDALPELIESLIS

-621 ALVTN
+621 AIVTN

-748 ANLVRGLW
+748 ANIVRGLW

-807 AIDKDGEKAVAAVD
+807 AIDKDGDKAVAAVD

-862 AASIPSSLNA
+862 AASIPASLNA

>member
-1 MATRDITTKI
+1 MATRVISTKLQLD
-11 AIEGEKEYQSGV
+11 GEAEYRASL
-23 KTINSELKTL
+23 KNINSELGTL
-33 KSEMK
+33 KSDLK
-38 LVESQFSGQMNTAAA
+38 LTESQFAGQLNSYDA
-53 LSAKGETLNKM
+53 LAAKGETLAKIYEQQEKKLAATNKI
-64 YSAQEEK
+64 
-71 LKLLKQALSGAKE
+71 LKE
-84 AQKGYAENVA
+84 AQDAQDKFAKAAADAKDKIAQTEAALDALAGTEGDTSAQQAELTA
-94 EGEKRVQ
+94 ELEKYKTELATAEANQEKATQ
-101 ACKNALAELGEET
+101 AVNKYQTQANSAEAELNKLGSTLEDNDRALAE
-114 GDTSQKQKEL
+114 
-124 KAALAKANAELAQA
+124 AA
-138 KLNQEENTRKCNSYQ
+138 
-153 TQINATET
+153 
-161 ALNDL
+161 
-166 NSELDKNNSYLDE
+166 
-179 AKKSSDGC
+179 KSSDGC
-187 AESIDKY
+187 ADSVDKY
-194 GKETKQASEE
+194 TGKVKHADEE

-217 AGATAA
+217 AGAKAAGAALAAIGTAA
-223 AAAFAAISAA
+223 VAGVKLLLDLSESTEEYRVAQGKLNTAFQAAGFSTDTASAA
-233 AVKLGVEVVTAY
+233 YKSLYAVLGDTDNATESAQLLAQLATSEQDVATWADIAAGVQGTFGDALPINSLIEASNETAKVGQVTGALADALNWVGISEDEFNEKLAACRDETERTA
-245 ADYEQ
+245 
-250 LVGGVETLF
+250 LITETLSAQYQNATDIF
-259 QDSSGK
+259 K
-265 VLDYANNAYKTAGLS
+265 ENNA
-280 ANEYMETV
+280 TV
-288 TSFSASLLSSLGG
+288 M
-301 DTEKAADYADK
+301 AAREAQ
-312 AITDMSD
+312 A
-319 NANKMG
+319 
-325 SDMDSIMNAYKG
+325 
-337 FSKQTFTMLDNLKL
+337 
-351 GYGGT
+351 
-356 KEEMQRLLDDA
+356 ELDDA
-367 EKISGIKY
+367 LARLGGTVSDVKTELTAEFMPAI
-375 DISSYA
+375 A
-381 DIVDAIHVI
+381 DLVNAFSDFLQGADGAEEALADAID
-390 QTEMGITGTTAKEAE
+390 E
-405 ETISGSIG
+405 
-413 MLKTSFQNLITGMGD
+413 LIEKATD
-428 ADANIDQLCDNVV
+428 
-441 NSFKSVVKNISPIIQ
+441 K
-456 NLAKTIPNAMEGIL
+456 
-470 DAISPLIPEFLELG
+470 
-484 VNLFEALLNG
+484 
-494 IIDMLPELSSTAAEL
+494 LPELLDFGTQIIINIVTGLANAAPSLVEGAVTVLSTLVEGL
-509 ITTLITGIVEALP
+509 LEALP
-522 LVVEAAAQLLT
+522 QLTEAAAQMVA
-533 ALVEGIGAALP
+533 ALVQGIGEALP

>member
-1 MATRDITTKI
+1 MATRVISTKLQLD
-11 AIEGEKEYQSGV
+11 GEAEYRASL
-23 KTINSELKTL
+23 KNINSELGTL
-33 KSEMK
+33 KSDLK
-38 LVESQFSGQMNTAAA
+38 LTESQFAGQLNSYDA
-53 LSAKGETLNKM
+53 LAAKGETLAKIYEQQEKKLAATNKI
-64 YSAQEEK
+64 
-71 LKLLKQALSGAKE
+71 LKE
-84 AQKGYAENVA
+84 AQDAQDKFAKAAADAKDKIAQTEAALDALAGTEGDTSAQQAELTA
-94 EGEKRVQ
+94 ELEKYKTELATAEANQEKATQ
-101 ACKNALAELGEET
+101 AVNKYQTQANSAEAELNKLGSTLEDNDRALAE
-114 GDTSQKQKEL
+114 
-124 KAALAKANAELAQA
+124 AA
-138 KLNQEENTRKCNSYQ
+138 
-153 TQINATET
+153 
-161 ALNDL
+161 
-166 NSELDKNNSYLDE
+166 
-179 AKKSSDGC
+179 KSSDGC
-187 AESIDKY
+187 ADSVDKY
-194 GKETKQASEE
+194 TGKVKHADEE

-217 AGATAA
+217 AGAKAAGAALAAIGTAA
-223 AAAFAAISAA
+223 VAGVKLLLDLSESTEEYRVAQGKLNTAFQAAGFSTDTASAA
-233 AVKLGVEVVTAY
+233 YKSLYAVLGDTDNATESAQLLAQLATSEQDVATWADIAAGVQGTFGDALPINSLIEASNETAKVGQVTGALADALNWVGISEDEFNEKLAACRDETERTA
-245 ADYEQ
+245 
-250 LVGGVETLF
+250 LITETLSAQYQNATDIF
-259 QDSSGK
+259 K
-265 VLDYANNAYKTAGLS
+265 ENNA
-280 ANEYMETV
+280 TV
-288 TSFSASLLSSLGG
+288 M
-301 DTEKAADYADK
+301 AAREAQ
-312 AITDMSD
+312 A
-319 NANKMG
+319 
-325 SDMDSIMNAYKG
+325 
-337 FSKQTFTMLDNLKL
+337 
-351 GYGGT
+351 
-356 KEEMQRLLDDA
+356 ELDDA
-367 EKISGIKY
+367 LARLGGTVSDVKTELTAEFMPAI
-375 DISSYA
+375 A
-381 DIVDAIHVI
+381 DLVDAFSDFL
-390 QTEMGITGTTAKEAE
+390 QGADGAE
-405 ETISGSIG
+405 EA
-413 MLKTSFQNLITGMGD
+413 L
-428 ADANIDQLCDNVV
+428 ADAID
-441 NSFKSVVKNISPIIQ
+441 
-456 NLAKTIPNAMEGIL
+456 E
-470 DAISPLIPEFLELG
+470 LIEK
-484 VNLFEALLNG
+484 AT
-494 IIDMLPELSSTAAEL
+494 DKLPELLDFGTQIIINIVTGLANAAPSLVEGAVTVLSTLVEGL
-509 ITTLITGIVEALP
+509 LEALP
-522 LVVEAAAQLLT
+522 QLTEAAAQMVA
-533 ALVEGIGAALP
+533 ALVQGIGEALP

-807 AIDKDGEKAVAAVD
+807 AIDKDGKKAVAAVD

>member
-114 GDTSQKQKEL
+114 GDTSQKQEEL

-217 AGATAA
+217 AGAKVAGAA
-223 AAAFAAISAA
+223 LAAIGTATVAGVKLLLDLSESTEEYRVAQGKLNTAFQAAGFSTDTASAA
-233 AVKLGVEVVTAY
+233 YKSLYAVLGDTDNATESAQLLAQLATSEQDVATWADIAAGVQGTFGDALPINSLIEASNETAKVGQVTGALADALNWVGISEDEFNEKLAACRDETERTA
-245 ADYEQ
+245 
-250 LVGGVETLF
+250 LITETLSAQYQNATDIF
-259 QDSSGK
+259 K
-265 VLDYANNAYKTAGLS
+265 ENNA
-280 ANEYMETV
+280 TV
-288 TSFSASLLSSLGG
+288 M
-301 DTEKAADYADK
+301 AAREAQ
-312 AITDMSD
+312 A
-319 NANKMG
+319 
-325 SDMDSIMNAYKG
+325 
-337 FSKQTFTMLDNLKL
+337 
-351 GYGGT
+351 
-356 KEEMQRLLDDA
+356 ELDDA
-367 EKISGIKY
+367 LARLGGTVSDVKTELTAEFMPAI
-375 DISSYA
+375 A
-381 DIVDAIHVI
+381 DLVDAFSDFL
-390 QTEMGITGTTAKEAE
+390 QGADGAE
-405 ETISGSIG
+405 EA
-413 MLKTSFQNLITGMGD
+413 L
-428 ADANIDQLCDNVV
+428 ADAID
-441 NSFKSVVKNISPIIQ
+441 
-456 NLAKTIPNAMEGIL
+456 E
-470 DAISPLIPEFLELG
+470 LIEK
-484 VNLFEALLNG
+484 AT
-494 IIDMLPELSSTAAEL
+494 DKLPELLDFGTQIIINIVSGLANAAPSLVEGAVTVLSTLVEGL
-509 ITTLITGIVEALP
+509 LEALP
-522 LVVEAAAQLLT
+522 QLTEAAAQMVA
-533 ALVEGIGAALP
+533 ALVQGIGEALP

-552 AVTQLVQSLID
+552 AVT
-563 NIPLLI
+563 
-569 EAALQLVTGLAEG
+569 
-582 IIEAIPVL
+582 
-590 LEALPELIESLIS
+590 
-603 ALLEAVPQIIETG
+603 QIIETG

-748 ANLVRGLW
+748 ANIVRGLW

-807 AIDKDGEKAVAAVD
+807 AIDKDGDKAVAAVD

>member
-1 MATRDITTKI
+1 MATRVISTKLQLD
-11 AIEGEKEYQSGV
+11 GEAEYRASL
-23 KTINSELKTL
+23 KNINSELGTL
-33 KSEMK
+33 KSDLK
-38 LVESQFSGQMNTAAA
+38 LTESQFAGQLNSYDA
-53 LSAKGETLNKM
+53 LAAKGETLAKIYEQQEKKLAATNKI
-64 YSAQEEK
+64 
-71 LKLLKQALSGAKE
+71 LKE
-84 AQKGYAENVA
+84 AQDAQDKFAKAAADAKDKIAQTEAALDALAGTEGDTSAQQAELTA
-94 EGEKRVQ
+94 ELEKYKTELANAEANQEKATQ
-101 ACKNALAELGEET
+101 AVNKYQTQANSAEAELNKLGSTLEDNDRALAE
-114 GDTSQKQKEL
+114 
-124 KAALAKANAELAQA
+124 AA
-138 KLNQEENTRKCNSYQ
+138 
-153 TQINATET
+153 
-161 ALNDL
+161 
-166 NSELDKNNSYLDE
+166 
-179 AKKSSDGC
+179 KSSDGC
-187 AESIDKY
+187 ADSVDKY
-194 GKETKQASEE
+194 TGKVKHADEE

-217 AGATAA
+217 AGAKAAGAALAAIGTAA
-223 AAAFAAISAA
+223 VAGVKLLLDLSESTEEYRVAQGKLNTAFQAAGFSTDTASAA
-233 AVKLGVEVVTAY
+233 YKSLYAVLGDTDNATESAQILAQLATSEQDVATWADIAAGVQGTFGDALPINSLIEASNETAKVGQVTGALADALNWVGISEDEFNEKLAACRDETERTA
-245 ADYEQ
+245 
-250 LVGGVETLF
+250 LITETLSAQYQNATDIF
-259 QDSSGK
+259 K
-265 VLDYANNAYKTAGLS
+265 ENNA
-280 ANEYMETV
+280 TV
-288 TSFSASLLSSLGG
+288 M
-301 DTEKAADYADK
+301 AAREAQ
-312 AITDMSD
+312 A
-319 NANKMG
+319 
-325 SDMDSIMNAYKG
+325 
-337 FSKQTFTMLDNLKL
+337 
-351 GYGGT
+351 
-356 KEEMQRLLDDA
+356 ELDDA
-367 EKISGIKY
+367 LARLGGTVSDVKTELTAEFMPAI
-375 DISSYA
+375 A
-381 DIVDAIHVI
+381 DLVDAFSDFL
-390 QTEMGITGTTAKEAE
+390 QGADGAE
-405 ETISGSIG
+405 EA
-413 MLKTSFQNLITGMGD
+413 L
-428 ADANIDQLCDNVV
+428 ADAID
-441 NSFKSVVKNISPIIQ
+441 
-456 NLAKTIPNAMEGIL
+456 E
-470 DAISPLIPEFLELG
+470 LIEK
-484 VNLFEALLNG
+484 AT
-494 IIDMLPELSSTAAEL
+494 DKLPELLDFGTQIIINIVTGLANAAPSLVEGAVTVLSTLVEGL
-509 ITTLITGIVEALP
+509 LEALP
-522 LVVEAAAQLLT
+522 QLTEAAAQMVA
-533 ALVEGIGAALP
+533 ALVQGIGEALP

-552 AVTQLVQSLID
+552 AVTQLVQSMID

-590 LEALPELIESLIS
+590 LEALPELVESLIS

-705 KLLTSLITNLPQIIA
+705 KLLTSLITNLPQIIT

-748 ANLVRGLW
+748 ANIVRGLW

-836 KVNASLADGIGD
+836 KVNASLTDGIGD